1 MRLLFVLL
9 IGLMPG
15 NEPALNYKE
24 ALAPDYHR
32 AIQYFKDHR
41 EKFMHCLSGNE
52 QEKTLMISVVFPEI
66 VRYSKVRDLLETKSL
81 EIGYVRKGKK
91 YVDFSIGRFQM
102 KPSFVE
108 TLEDY
113 IRKNPE
119 LTAKYSSIPEYP
131 IRNVVSIRRERI
143 KRLKNLRWQLRY
155 LQAFFDVVNNEFPFL
170 QEMGLSYRVRYYATA
185 YNYSFHASPQEIEQ
199 WMDYEN
205 YPYGTDMLGRQYAY
219 SEVSLYFFRNHVN
232 KIFKSKN

>member
-1 MRLLFVLL
+1 MKLLFVLL
-9 IGLMPG
+9 IGLLPG

-32 AIQYFKDHR
+32 AIQYFKEHR
-41 EKFMHCLSGNE
+41 EQFRHYLSGNE
-52 QEKTLMISVVFPEI
+52 QEKALMISVVFPEI

-81 EIGYVRKGKK
+81 EIGYVRKGRK

-113 IRKNPE
+113 IRKNSE
-119 LTAKYSSIPEYP
+119 LSARYPSIPEYP
-131 IRNVVSIRRERI
+131 EQNVVSKRKERI
-143 KRLKNLRWQLRY
+143 KRLKNLRWQLKY
-155 LQAFFDVVNNEFPFL
+155 LEAFFDVVNNEFPFL
-170 QEMGLSYRVRYYATA
+170 REMDFGYQVRFYATA
-185 YNYSFHASPQEIEQ
+185 YNHSFHASRQEIEQ
-199 WMDYEN
+199 WMDREN